1 MDFTSMVEAL
11 RSMKKKEVSR
21 LEPVYHVV
29 VRYNKTLK
37 EWDVNRY
44 DEEGIELA
52 HRRVQLQGA
61 ARYIARTWMEIYN
74 VTQVT
79 VFQMNG
85 KVKEIIQQ
93 RDKNNAKSS

>member
-1 MDFTSMVEAL
+1 MDFKSMVEAL
-11 RSMKKKEVSR
+11 RLKQKKAAPR

-93 RDKNNAKSS
+93 RDKNNAKSA

>member
-1 MDFTSMVEAL
+1 MVFRSMIEAL
-11 RSMKKKEVSR
+11 RLKQKKVAPR
-21 LEPVYHVV
+21 LEPIYHVV
-29 VRYNKTLK
+29 VRYNRTLK

-44 DEEGIELA
+44 DAEGIELD
-52 HRRVQLQGA
+52 HQRFPLQGA
-61 ARYIARTWMEIYN
+61 ARYIANTWMDMYN

-93 RDKNNAKSS
+93 RDKNNAESA